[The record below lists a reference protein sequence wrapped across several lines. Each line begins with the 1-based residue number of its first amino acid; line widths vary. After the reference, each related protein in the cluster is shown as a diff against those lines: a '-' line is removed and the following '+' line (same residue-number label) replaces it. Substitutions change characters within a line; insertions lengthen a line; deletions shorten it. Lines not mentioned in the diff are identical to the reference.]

1 MKGEIISIANQKG
14 GVGKTTTAMNLAGSL
29 GVLEYK
35 VLLIDADPQ
44 ANATSGLG
52 YNPKEITSGIYE
64 AIINNTLD
72 KNVIL
77 KTTTPNL
84 DLIPSSI
91 DLVGAEIELI
101 EFNEREY
108 RISNVLKPI
117 KDKYKIK
124 IREKAIER
132 VKEKIIKHNKTVDD
146 YSDDEMEH
154 MIATEEGNLNEDVK
168 KSILTTLLVAAGI
181 EIVAGG

>member
-1 MKGEIISIANQKG
+1 MS
-14 GVGKTTTAMNLAGSL
+14 
-29 GVLEYK
+29 VLSD
-35 VLLIDADPQ
+35 LLNKAPQ
-44 ANATSGLG
+44 S
-52 YNPKEITSGIYE
+52 
-64 AIINNTLD
+64 
-72 KNVIL
+72 V
-77 KTTTPNL
+77 
-84 DLIPSSI
+84 
-91 DLVGAEIELI
+91 
-101 EFNEREY
+101 
-108 RISNVLKPI
+108 

-154 MIATEEGNLNEDVK
+154 MIATEESNLNEDVK

>member
-1 MKGEIISIANQKG
+1 MVRLYMS
-14 GVGKTTTAMNLAGSL
+14 
-29 GVLEYK
+29 VLSD
-35 VLLIDADPQ
+35 LLNKAPQ
-44 ANATSGLG
+44 S
-52 YNPKEITSGIYE
+52 
-64 AIINNTLD
+64 
-72 KNVIL
+72 V
-77 KTTTPNL
+77 
-84 DLIPSSI
+84 
-91 DLVGAEIELI
+91 
-101 EFNEREY
+101 
-108 RISNVLKPI
+108 